1 MQLLINQIL
10 HKMEVFYYEVQE
22 STDLYAKVKE
32 LDAVIKDCWKK
43 ADAMATKYQANS
55 YLNRQDSYAGGIS
68 ALCFDKH
75 HILNKK
81 VWEKVEVELK
91 GKKETVYVPRV
102 DIRKEWM
109 KPDEADKLPVSINR
123 ILIKKPTNPLV
134 RVITFTGTSKAI
146 QIYRDLLSLP
156 VVPAGTLENMLGL
169 KNSEYQCGY
178 YIDLQHV
185 YIASYEPIEHPD
197 VKPCSDEQVEEL
209 EELERISRKEEEN
222 ETT

>member
-1 MQLLINQIL
+1 
-10 HKMEVFYYEVQE
+10 MEVLYYEVRE
-22 STDLYAKVKE
+22 NTDLYAKMKE

-43 ADAMATKYQANS
+43 ADSMAEKYHADS

-68 ALCFDKH
+68 ALYFDKH
-75 HILNKK
+75 RVLNKK

-109 KPDEADKLPVSINR
+109 KPDEADQLPVSNNR
-123 ILIKKPTNPLV
+123 ILIRKPTNPLV

-146 QIYRDLLSLP
+146 KIYRDLLSLP
-156 VVPAGTLENMLGL
+156 VVQAGTLENLLGL
-169 KNSEYQCGY
+169 NNPEYQCGY

-197 VKPCSDEQVEEL
+197 VKPCSELQIEEL
-209 EELERISRKEEEN
+209 EELERISREEEGY
-222 ETT
+222 EKK